1 MELAVREHQQGR
13 LDDAMALYQHVLGVD
28 PANADA
34 LHLSGMV
41 ELARGRVSEAIGLM
55 ERALASVGDG
65 GAAPAHF
72 RSNLANAYR
81 ESGEHERAEAEYR
94 AAIAAGGGTPEVF
107 NNLGLTLVARGRPA
121 WAIEAFESSLARR
134 PGHAGTLTNLSVAC
148 LAAGAA
154 AEALRC
160 ADEVLAVD
168 GSLAPARL
176 ARAAALAALDRRDEA
191 IAGFEALMET
201 PLAPVAAGGFS
212 EVLFAS
218 GKSDEAIAVSSRVV
232 RDFPTDCTA
241 LRQHAA
247 NLARVKRITEAE
259 AVLAEA
265 CRHHPRSAA
274 AHAQRGAMLLTLG
287 RPGDA
292 ITALRRATELEP
304 AHAEAWSNL
313 SAALLA
319 TRDAAGAV
327 EAAEHSMRLA
337 DRSAFSLGVLGAALL
352 GARRFVEAHAVFRDL
367 VAAAPNAD
375 AWNGLGV
382 SLERTGRI
390 VEARDAYAR
399 AVADDP
405 THDAARFNH
414 AAALLLLGDWTKA
427 WSRYDT
433 SRAVLRGTRSI
444 APDRVWRPG
453 AVRPDGSAPTVL
465 LITEQ
470 GLGDAIQFVR
480 FAAVVRAQAA
490 RVIVQAAEP
499 LRRLLATVPGVDEV
513 IGFEESR
520 EHDFAIAAMSLP
532 GVLGTTLDVVPDGV
546 PYLKPAPDLFDVWRS
561 RLGARRGLRVAVAWA
576 GSRTHMHDASRSIA
590 LAALQPLA
598 AVPGIEWFSVQRGPG
613 LEQLSGI
620 GRAGWTISD
629 LGPSLHDLADTAAA
643 LSHMDLVITVDTS
656 VAHLAGALGVRTW
669 TLLAHP
675 PDWRWLLDRRD
686 TPWYPTMTLF
696 RQRDVDQW
704 GQVVARVRH
713 RLERLVRSKLH

>member
-1 MELAVREHQQGR
+1 LELAVREHQEGR
-13 LDDAMALYQHVLGVD
+13 LDDAMALYQHVLSVD
-28 PANADA
+28 PTNADA

-41 ELARGRVSEAIGLM
+41 ELSRGRVAEAIGLM
-55 ERALASVGDG
+55 ERALASVAKG
-65 GAAPAHF
+65 GSAPAHF
-72 RSNLANAYR
+72 RSNLGNAYR
-81 ESGEHERAEAEYR
+81 ELGEHERAESEYR
-94 AAIAAGGGTPEVF
+94 GAIAAGGGTPEVF
-107 NNLGLTLVARGRPA
+107 NNLGLTLVARGRPT

-160 ADEVLAVD
+160 ADEALSVD
-168 GSLAPARL
+168 GSFAPARL
-176 ARAAALAALDRRDEA
+176 TRATALAALDRRDDA
-191 IAGFEALMET
+191 IVDYGALLESS
-201 PLAPVAAGGFS
+201 LAPVAVGGFS
-212 EVLFAS
+212 DVLFAS
-218 GKSDEAIAVSSRVV
+218 GKSNEAIALSSRVV
-232 RDFPTDCTA
+232 RDFPTDFTA

-247 NLARVKRITEAE
+247 NLARGQRITEAE
-259 AVLAEA
+259 AVLAQA
-265 CRHHPRSAA
+265 CQHHPRSAA

-292 ITALRRATELEP
+292 IAALRRATELDP
-304 AHAEAWSNL
+304 ADAEAWSNL

-319 TRDAAGAV
+319 MRDATGAV
-327 EAAEHSMRLA
+327 EAAEHAMRLA
-337 DRSAFSLGVLGAALL
+337 ERSAFSLGVLGAALL
-352 GARRFVEAHAVFRDL
+352 GARRFSEAHAIFRDL
-367 VAAAPNAD
+367 VATAPSAD

-382 SLERTGRI
+382 SFERTGRI

-399 AVADDP
+399 AVEVDP

-414 AAALLLLGDWTKA
+414 AAAMLLLGDWA
-427 WSRYDT
+427 EGWSRYDT
-433 SRAVLRGTRSI
+433 SRAAFRGTRSI
-444 APDRVWRPG
+444 AAERAWRPG
-453 AVRPDGSAPTVL
+453 AVRPDGSPPTVL
-465 LITEQ
+465 LVTEQ

-480 FAAVVRAQAA
+480 FAAVVRVQAA

-513 IGFEESR
+513 IGFGESR
-520 EHDFAIAAMSLP
+520 EHDLAIYAMSLP
-532 GVLGTTLDVVPDGV
+532 RVLGVTLESVPDGV
-546 PYLKPAPDLFDVWRS
+546 PYLKPAPDLFDAWRS
-561 RLGARRGLRVAVAWA
+561 RLGARRGLRIAVAWT
-576 GSRTHMHDASRSIA
+576 GSPTHMHDASRSIA

-598 AVPGIEWFSVQRGPG
+598 AVPGIEWFSVQRGSG
-613 LEQLSGI
+613 VEQLDGISRSG
-620 GRAGWTISD
+620 WSISD

-675 PDWRWLLDRRD
+675 PEWRWLLDRRD

-696 RQRDVDQW
+696 RQREVDQW
-704 GQVVARVRH
+704 GPVVARVRH